1 MLTEGV
7 PNPNNCEE
15 GIKKM
20 EESITIEFCGRPL
33 TISTGAL
40 AKQADGSVVIRYGDT
55 VVLVTAVAQKEES
68 TKDFMPL
75 TVNYQEMAYAA
86 GRFPGG
92 FFKREGRPTE
102 REVLTSRLIDRPLR
116 PSFAKGYA
124 NETQVIATVLSA
136 DQENDP
142 AVLSIVGASAAL
154 VLSPLPFLWPI
165 AAVKVG
171 RKGGEFIINP
181 TNSDSDESDLD
192 IVVAGSRD
200 AIMMVE
206 GGAGFIE
213 GEALIEAIDLA
224 HRSMMPLIEMQ
235 EKLAQKVGK
244 KKWTVKVVE
253 VPVELKESVRNTLV
267 PDLTQVFAI
276 ANKLERGQKLREVYE
291 THLPNYPDVEEGVVR
306 KAFEEVTKETMRSTF
321 LATGK
326 RIDGRTPQ
334 DIRPITC
341 QAPVLPRTHGSAL
354 FTRGETQA
362 LAITTFGTS
371 DDEQKIESVHEG
383 ESYKSFLL
391 HYNFPPFSVGEVK
404 RMGSPSRREIGH
416 GHLAHRAL
424 SAILPDKEDFPY
436 TIRVV
441 SEILES
447 NGSSSMASVCAGCL
461 SLMDAGVP
469 VKEPVAGIAMGL
481 LMQDG
486 HEAILTDILGD
497 EDAMGDMD
505 FKVAGSK
512 RGITAIQM
520 DIKVKGITKEIMS
533 RAVKLAQDGIG
544 RILDIM
550 GQTLDKP
557 REIFSPYA
565 PRIWTLKIRPEKIR
579 EVIGPGGKVIKS
591 IVEQTGVKIDIE
603 DSGIVKIVSQDEES
617 ANKAIE
623 IIKGITKEIE
633 VGSIYLGTVKRV
645 VDFGAIVEILP
656 GVDGLVHVSQLS
668 DTYIKKVSDVV
679 KEGDQISV
687 KVIEVEQ
694 NGRIRLSRKAA
705 LKEEG

>member
-1 MLTEGV
+1 
-7 PNPNNCEE
+7 
-15 GIKKM
+15 M

-55 VVLVTAVAQKEES
+55 VLLVTAVAEKEE
-68 TKDFMPL
+68 THTDFMPL

-86 GRFPGG
+86 GKFPGG
-92 FFKREGRPTE
+92 FFKREGRPSE
-102 REVLTSRLIDRPLR
+102 RETLTARLIDRPLR
-116 PSFAKGYA
+116 PSFVKGYH
-124 NETQVIATVLSA
+124 NETQIIATVLSA

-142 AVLSIVGASAAL
+142 AVLGIVGASAAL
-154 VLSPLPFLWPI
+154 VLSPIPFLEPI

-181 TNSDSDESDLD
+181 TNQDSDESDLD
-192 IVVAGSRD
+192 IVVAGSKD

-206 GGAGFIE
+206 GGADFI
-213 GEALIEAIDLA
+213 GDDALIEAIDLA
-224 HRSMMPLIEMQ
+224 HRSMMPLIELQ

-244 KKWTVKVVE
+244 KKWPVHVVE
-253 VPVELKESVRNTLV
+253 VPVELKDRIREALA
-267 PDLTQVFAI
+267 PDLAQVFAI
-276 ANKLERGQKLREVYE
+276 EKKQERAQRLREVYE
-291 THLPNYPDVEEGVVR
+291 THLPSYADSDEGLIR
-306 KAFEEVTKETMRSTF
+306 KAFEEITKETMRSALF
-321 LATGK
+321 ATGK
-326 RIDGRTPQ
+326 RIDGRTPD

-341 QAPVLPRTHGSAL
+341 EVALLPRTHGSAL

-383 ESYKSFLL
+383 ESYKSFIL

-404 RMGSPSRREIGH
+404 FVRAPSRREIGH
-416 GHLAHRAL
+416 GHLAERAL
-424 SAILPDKEDFPY
+424 SVILPAKEDFPY
-436 TIRVV
+436 TIRIV

-481 LMQDG
+481 LMQED
-486 HEAILTDILGD
+486 HEVILSDILGD
-497 EDAMGDMD
+497 EDQMGDMD
-505 FKVAGSK
+505 FKVAGS
-512 RGITAIQM
+512 RHGITAIQM

-533 RAVKLAQDGIG
+533 RAVKLAQNGIG
-544 RILDIM
+544 RILDVM
-550 GQTLDKP
+550 ANTLDKP
-557 REIFSPYA
+557 RGILSPYA

-603 DSGIVKIVSQDEES
+603 DSGIVKIVSHDENS

-633 VGSIYLGTVKRV
+633 VGAVYLGTVKRV

-679 KEGDQISV
+679 KEGDQITV

-694 NGRIRLSRKAA
+694 NGRIRLSRKAV
-705 LKEEG
+705 LKEGEG

>member
-1 MLTEGV
+1 
-7 PNPNNCEE
+7 
-15 GIKKM
+15 M

-55 VVLVTAVAQKEES
+55 VLLVTAVAEKEE
-68 TKDFMPL
+68 THTDFMPL

-86 GRFPGG
+86 GKFPGG
-92 FFKREGRPTE
+92 FFKREGRPSE
-102 REVLTSRLIDRPLR
+102 RETLTARLIDRPLR
-116 PSFAKGYA
+116 PSFVKGYH
-124 NETQVIATVLSA
+124 NETQIIATVLSA

-142 AVLSIVGASAAL
+142 AVLGIVGASAAL
-154 VLSPLPFLWPI
+154 VLSPIPFLEPI

-181 TNSDSDESDLD
+181 TNQDSDESDLD
-192 IVVAGSRD
+192 IVVAGSKD

-206 GGAGFIE
+206 GGADFI
-213 GEALIEAIDLA
+213 GDDALIEAIDLA
-224 HRSMMPLIEMQ
+224 HRSMMPLIELQ

-244 KKWTVKVVE
+244 KKWPVHVVE
-253 VPVELKESVRNTLV
+253 VPVELKDRIREALA
-267 PDLTQVFAI
+267 PDLAQVFAI
-276 ANKLERGQKLREVYE
+276 EKKQERAQRLREVYE
-291 THLPNYPDVEEGVVR
+291 THLPSYADSDEGLVR
-306 KAFEEVTKETMRSTF
+306 KAFEEITKETMRSALF
-321 LATGK
+321 ATGK
-326 RIDGRTPQ
+326 RIDGRGPD

-341 QAPVLPRTHGSAL
+341 EAPVLPRTHGSAL

-383 ESYKSFLL
+383 ESYRSFLL

-424 SAILPDKEDFPY
+424 SVILPAKDDFPY
-436 TIRVV
+436 TIRIV

-481 LMQDG
+481 LMKDG
-486 HEAILTDILGD
+486 HDVILTDILGD
-497 EDAMGDMD
+497 EDQMGDMD
-505 FKVAGSK
+505 FKVAGS
-512 RGITAIQM
+512 RNGITAIQM

-533 RAVKLAQDGIG
+533 RAVKLAQNGIG
-544 RILDIM
+544 RILDVM
-550 GQTLDKP
+550 ANTLDKP
-557 REIFSPYA
+557 RAILSPYA

-603 DSGIVKIVSQDEES
+603 DSGIVKIVSHDENS

-633 VGSIYLGTVKRV
+633 VGAIYLGTVKRV

-679 KEGDQISV
+679 KEGDQITV

-694 NGRIRLSRKAA
+694 NGRIRLSRKAV
-705 LKEEG
+705 LKEGEG

>member
-1 MLTEGV
+1 
-7 PNPNNCEE
+7 
-15 GIKKM
+15 M

-55 VVLVTAVAQKEES
+55 VLLVTAVAEKQEAS
-68 TKDFMPL
+68 KDFMPL

-86 GRFPGG
+86 GKFPGG
-92 FFKREGRPTE
+92 FFKREGRPSE

-116 PSFAKGYA
+116 PSFVKGYH
-124 NETQVIATVLSA
+124 NETQIIATVLSA

-142 AVLSIVGASAAL
+142 AVLGIVGASAAL
-154 VLSPLPFLWPI
+154 VLSPIPFLAPI

-181 TNSDSDESDLD
+181 TNQDSDESDLD

-206 GGAGFIE
+206 GGAGFI
-213 GEALIEAIDLA
+213 GDDALIEAIDLA
-224 HRSMMPLIEMQ
+224 HKSMLPLIELQ

-244 KKWTVKVVE
+244 KKWPVHVVE
-253 VPVELKESVRNTLV
+253 VPVELKERIREALA
-267 PDLTQVFAI
+267 PDLAQVFAI
-276 ANKLERGQKLREVYE
+276 EKKQERAQRLREVYE
-291 THLPNYPDVEEGVVR
+291 THLPSYADSDEGLVR
-306 KAFEEVTKETMRSTF
+306 KAFEEITKETMRSALF
-321 LATGK
+321 ATGK
-326 RIDGRTPQ
+326 RIDGRGPD

-341 QAPVLPRTHGSAL
+341 EAPVLPRTHGSAL

-383 ESYKSFLL
+383 ESYRSFLL

-424 SAILPDKEDFPY
+424 SVILPAKDDFPY
-436 TIRVV
+436 TIRIV

-481 LMQDG
+481 LMKDG
-486 HEAILTDILGD
+486 HDVILTDILGD
-497 EDAMGDMD
+497 EDQMGDMD
-505 FKVAGSK
+505 FKVAGS
-512 RGITAIQM
+512 RNGITAIQM

-533 RAVKLAQDGIG
+533 RAVKLAQGGIG

-550 GQTLDKP
+550 ANTLDKP
-557 REIFSPYA
+557 RGILSPYA

-603 DSGIVKIVSQDEES
+603 DSGIVKIVSHDENS

-633 VGSIYLGTVKRV
+633 VGAVYLGTVKRV

-679 KEGDQISV
+679 KEGDQITV

-694 NGRIRLSRKAA
+694 NGRIRLSRKAV
-705 LKEEG
+705 LKEGEG

>member
-1 MLTEGV
+1 
-7 PNPNNCEE
+7 
-15 GIKKM
+15 M

-55 VVLVTAVAQKEES
+55 VLLVTAVAEKEE
-68 TKDFMPL
+68 THTDFMPL

-86 GRFPGG
+86 GKFPGG
-92 FFKREGRPTE
+92 FFKREGRPSE
-102 REVLTSRLIDRPLR
+102 RETLTARLIDRPLR
-116 PSFAKGYA
+116 PSFVKGYH
-124 NETQVIATVLSA
+124 NETQIIATVLSA

-142 AVLSIVGASAAL
+142 AVLGIVGASAAL
-154 VLSPLPFLWPI
+154 VLSPIPFLEPI

-181 TNSDSDESDLD
+181 TNQDSDESDLD
-192 IVVAGSRD
+192 IVVAGSKD

-206 GGAGFIE
+206 GGADFI
-213 GEALIEAIDLA
+213 GDDALIEAIDLA
-224 HRSMMPLIEMQ
+224 HRSMMPLIELQ

-244 KKWTVKVVE
+244 KKWPVHVVE
-253 VPVELKESVRNTLV
+253 VPVELKDRIREALA
-267 PDLTQVFAI
+267 PDLAQVFAI
-276 ANKLERGQKLREVYE
+276 EKKQERGQRLREVYE
-291 THLPNYPDVEEGVVR
+291 THLPSYADSDEGLIR
-306 KAFEEVTKETMRSTF
+306 KAFEEITKETMRSALF
-321 LATGK
+321 ATGK
-326 RIDGRTPQ
+326 RIDGRTPD

-341 QAPVLPRTHGSAL
+341 EVALLPRTHGSAL

-383 ESYKSFLL
+383 ESYKSFIL

-404 RMGSPSRREIGH
+404 FVRAPSRREIGH
-416 GHLAHRAL
+416 GHLAERAL
-424 SAILPDKEDFPY
+424 SVILPAKEDFPY
-436 TIRVV
+436 TIRIV

-481 LMQDG
+481 LMQED
-486 HEAILTDILGD
+486 HEVILSDILGD
-497 EDAMGDMD
+497 EDQMGDMD
-505 FKVAGSK
+505 FKVAGS
-512 RGITAIQM
+512 RHGITAIQM

-533 RAVKLAQDGIG
+533 RAVKLAQGGIG

-550 GQTLDKP
+550 ANTLDKP
-557 REIFSPYA
+557 RGILSPYA

-603 DSGIVKIVSQDEES
+603 DSGIVKIVSHDENS

-633 VGSIYLGTVKRV
+633 VGAVYLGTVKRV

-679 KEGDQISV
+679 KEGDQITV

-694 NGRIRLSRKAA
+694 NGRIRLSRKAV
-705 LKEEG
+705 LKEGEG

>member
-1 MLTEGV
+1 
-7 PNPNNCEE
+7 
-15 GIKKM
+15 M

-55 VVLVTAVAQKEES
+55 VLLVTAVAEKQET

-86 GRFPGG
+86 GKFPGG
-92 FFKREGRPTE
+92 FFKREGRPSE
-102 REVLTSRLIDRPLR
+102 RETLTARLIDRPLR
-116 PSFAKGYA
+116 PSFVKGYH
-124 NETQVIATVLSA
+124 NETQIIATVLSA

-142 AVLSIVGASAAL
+142 AVLGIVGASAAL
-154 VLSPLPFLWPI
+154 VLSPIPFLGAI

-181 TNSDSDESDLD
+181 TNQDSDESDLD
-192 IVVAGSRD
+192 IVVAGSKD

-206 GGAGFIE
+206 GGADFI
-213 GEALIEAIDLA
+213 GDDALIEAIDLA

-244 KKWTVKVVE
+244 KKWPVHVSE
-253 VPVELKESVRNTLV
+253 VPVELKDRIREALA
-267 PDLTQVFAI
+267 PDLAQVFAI
-276 ANKLERGQKLREVYE
+276 ERKQERAQRLREVYE
-291 THLPNYPDVEEGVVR
+291 THLPSYADSDEGLIR
-306 KAFEEVTKETMRSTF
+306 KAFEEITKETMRSALF
-321 LATGK
+321 ATGK
-326 RIDGRTPQ
+326 RIDGRTPD

-341 QAPVLPRTHGSAL
+341 EVALLPRTHGSAL

-362 LAITTFGTS
+362 LAITTFCTS
-371 DDEQKIESVHEG
+371 DEEQKIESVHEG
-383 ESYKSFLL
+383 ESYKSFIL

-404 RMGSPSRREIGH
+404 FVRAPSRREIGH
-416 GHLAHRAL
+416 GHLAERAL
-424 SAILPDKEDFPY
+424 SVILPAKEDFPY
-436 TIRVV
+436 TIRIV

-481 LMQDG
+481 LMQED
-486 HEAILTDILGD
+486 HEVILSDILGD
-497 EDAMGDMD
+497 EDQMGDMD
-505 FKVAGSK
+505 FKVAGS
-512 RGITAIQM
+512 RHGITAIQM

-533 RAVKLAQDGIG
+533 RAVKLAQGGIG

-550 GQTLDKP
+550 ANTLDKP
-557 REIFSPYA
+557 RGILSPYA

-603 DSGIVKIVSQDEES
+603 DSGIVKIVSHDENS

-633 VGSIYLGTVKRV
+633 VGAVYLGTVKRV

-679 KEGDQISV
+679 KEGDQITV

-694 NGRIRLSRKAA
+694 NGRIRLSRKAV
-705 LKEEG
+705 LKEGEG

>member
-1 MLTEGV
+1 
-7 PNPNNCEE
+7 
-15 GIKKM
+15 M

-55 VVLVTAVAQKEES
+55 VLLVTAVAAKEE
-68 TKDFMPL
+68 THTDFMPL

-86 GRFPGG
+86 GKFPGG
-92 FFKREGRPTE
+92 FFKREGRPSE
-102 REVLTSRLIDRPLR
+102 RETLTARLIDRPLR
-116 PSFAKGYA
+116 PSFVKGYH
-124 NETQVIATVLSA
+124 NETQIIATVLSA

-142 AVLSIVGASAAL
+142 AVLGIVGASAAL
-154 VLSPLPFLWPI
+154 VLSPIPFLGPI

-181 TNSDSDESDLD
+181 TNQDSDESDLD
-192 IVVAGSRD
+192 IVVAGSKD

-206 GGAGFIE
+206 GGADFI
-213 GEALIEAIDLA
+213 GDDALIEAIDLA
-224 HRSMMPLIEMQ
+224 HRSMMPLIELQ
-235 EKLAQKVGK
+235 EKLAEKVGK
-244 KKWTVKVVE
+244 KKWPVHVVE
-253 VPVELKESVRNTLV
+253 VPVELKDRIREALA
-267 PDLTQVFAI
+267 PDLEQVFAI
-276 ANKLERGQKLREVYE
+276 EKKQERAQRLREVYE
-291 THLPNYPDVEEGVVR
+291 THLPSYADSDEGLVR
-306 KAFEEVTKETMRSTF
+306 KAFEEITKETMRSALF
-321 LATGK
+321 ATGK
-326 RIDGRTPQ
+326 RIDGRTPD

-341 QAPVLPRTHGSAL
+341 EVAVLPRTHGSAL

-383 ESYKSFLL
+383 ESYKSFIL

-404 RMGSPSRREIGH
+404 FVRAPSRREIGH
-416 GHLAHRAL
+416 GHLAERAL
-424 SAILPDKEDFPY
+424 SVILPAKEDFPY
-436 TIRVV
+436 TIRIV

-481 LMQDG
+481 LMQED
-486 HEAILTDILGD
+486 HEVILTDILGD
-497 EDAMGDMD
+497 EDQMGDMD
-505 FKVAGSK
+505 FKVAGS
-512 RGITAIQM
+512 RHGITAIQM

-533 RAVKLAQDGIG
+533 RAVKLAQNGIG

-550 GQTLDKP
+550 ANTLDKP
-557 REIFSPYA
+557 RAILSPYA

-603 DSGIVKIVSQDEES
+603 DSGIVKIVSHDENS

-633 VGSIYLGTVKRV
+633 VGAVYLGTVKRV

-679 KEGDQISV
+679 KEGDQITV

-694 NGRIRLSRKAA
+694 NGRIRLSRKAV
-705 LKEEG
+705 LKEGEG

>member
-1 MLTEGV
+1 
-7 PNPNNCEE
+7 
-15 GIKKM
+15 M

-55 VVLVTAVAQKEES
+55 VLLVTAVAEKQET

-86 GRFPGG
+86 GKFPGG
-92 FFKREGRPTE
+92 FFKREGRPSE

-124 NETQVIATVLSA
+124 NETQIIATVLSA

-142 AVLSIVGASAAL
+142 AVLAIVGASAAL

-181 TNSDSDESDLD
+181 TNQDSDESDLD

-206 GGAGFIE
+206 GGADFID

-235 EKLAQKVGK
+235 EKLAEKVGK
-244 KKWTVKVVE
+244 KKWAVSAVE
-253 VPVELKESVRNTLV
+253 VPAELKERVREALV
-267 PDLTQVFAI
+267 PDLKQVFAI
-276 ANKLERGQKLREVYE
+276 GNKLERAQRMREVYDS
-291 THLPNYPDVEEGVVR
+291 HLPNYAESDEGLVR
-306 KAFEEVTKETMRSTF
+306 KAFEEITKGTMRSTLF
-321 LATGK
+321 ATGK
-326 RIDGRTPQ
+326 RIDGRTS
-334 DIRPITC
+334 DEIRPITC
-341 QAPVLPRTHGSAL
+341 KVAVLPRTHGSAL

-383 ESYKSFLL
+383 ESYKSFTL

-404 RMGSPSRREIGH
+404 FMRAPSRREIGH
-416 GHLAHRAL
+416 GHLAERAL
-424 SAILPDKEDFPY
+424 SVIMPSKDDFPY
-436 TIRVV
+436 TIRIV

-481 LMQDG
+481 LMQEG
-486 HEAILTDILGD
+486 HEVILSDILGD
-497 EDAMGDMD
+497 EDQMGDMD

-533 RAVKLAQDGIG
+533 RAVKLAQGGIE

-550 GQTLDKP
+550 AQTLDKP

-694 NGRIRLSRKAA
+694 NGRIRLSRKAV
-705 LKEEG
+705 LKEGQE

>member
-1 MLTEGV
+1 
-7 PNPNNCEE
+7 
-15 GIKKM
+15 M

-40 AKQADGSVVIRYGDT
+40 AKQADGSVVIRHGDT
-55 VVLVTAVAQKEES
+55 VLLVTAVAQKEEAK
-68 TKDFMPL
+68 TDFMPL

-86 GRFPGG
+86 GKFPGG
-92 FFKREGRPTE
+92 FFKREGRPSE

-116 PSFAKGYA
+116 PSFIKGYH

-142 AVLSIVGASAAL
+142 AVLAITGASAAL

-171 RKGGEFIINP
+171 RKNGELIINP
-181 TNSDSDESDLD
+181 TNQDSEESDLD

-206 GGAGFIE
+206 GGADFIQDD
-213 GEALIEAIDLA
+213 ALIEAIDFA
-224 HRSMMPLIEMQ
+224 HKSMMPLIEMQ
-235 EKLAQKVGK
+235 EQLAQKVGK
-244 KKWTVKVVE
+244 KKWSVSIVE
-253 VPVELKESVRNTLV
+253 VPADLKENVAKALV

-276 ANKLERGQKLREVYE
+276 ANKLERAQKLRDVYA
-291 THLPNYPDVEEGVVR
+291 THLQDYPDTDEALVR
-306 KAFEEVTKETMRSTF
+306 KAFEEVTKGTMRSSL

-326 RIDGRTPQ
+326 RIDGRTPD
-334 DIRPITC
+334 DIRQITC
-341 QAPVLPRTHGSAL
+341 QAAVLPRTHGSAL

-371 DDEQKIESVHEG
+371 DDEQKMESVHEG
-383 ESYKSFLL
+383 ESYKSFTL

-404 RMGSPSRREIGH
+404 FMRAPSRREIGH
-416 GHLAHRAL
+416 GHLAERAL
-424 SAILPDKEDFPY
+424 SAIMPSKEDFPY
-436 TIRVV
+436 TVRIV

-486 HEAILTDILGD
+486 HEVILTDILGD

-533 RAVKLAQDGIG
+533 RAVKLAGNGIG

-550 GQTLDKP
+550 GGTLSKP
-557 REIFSPYA
+557 RDIFSPYA

-603 DSGIVKIVSQDEES
+603 DSGIVKIVSMDEES

-633 VGSIYLGTVKRV
+633 VGTIYLGTVKRV

-687 KVIEVEQ
+687 KVMEVEQ

-705 LKEEG
+705 LKEGQDREA

>member
-1 MLTEGV
+1 
-7 PNPNNCEE
+7 
-15 GIKKM
+15 M
-20 EESITIEFCGRPL
+20 EESITIEFCGKPL

-40 AKQADGSVVIRYGDT
+40 AKQADGAVVVRYGDT
-55 VVLVTAVAQKEES
+55 VVLVTAVAQKEEAS
-68 TKDFMPL
+68 KDFMPL

-86 GRFPGG
+86 GKFPGG

-116 PSFAKGYA
+116 PSFVKGYH
-124 NETQVIATVLSA
+124 NETQIIATVLSA

-142 AVLSIVGASAAL
+142 AVLGIIGASAAL
-154 VLSPLPFLWPI
+154 VLSPIPFLVPI
-165 AAVKVG
+165 AAVKMG
-171 RKGGEFIINP
+171 RKDGEFIINP

-206 GGAGFIE
+206 GGAGFI
-213 GEALIEAIDLA
+213 GDDALIEAIDLA
-224 HRSMMPLIEMQ
+224 HKSMMPLIEMQ
-235 EKLAQKVGK
+235 EQLAQKVGK
-244 KKWTVKVVE
+244 KKWPVNLVE
-253 VPVELKESVRNTLV
+253 VPAELKERIREALA
-267 PDLTQVFAI
+267 PDLAQVFAV
-276 ANKLERGQKLREVYE
+276 AGKLDRAQRLGEAYD
-291 THLPNYPDVEEGVVR
+291 THLPNYADFDEALVR
-306 KAFEEVTKETMRSTF
+306 KAFEEITKETMRSALF
-321 LATGK
+321 ATGK
-326 RIDGRTPQ
+326 RIDGRGPD
-334 DIRPITC
+334 DIRQITC

-383 ESYKSFLL
+383 ESYRSFLL

-404 RMGSPSRREIGH
+404 RIGSPSRREIGH

-424 SAILPDKEDFPY
+424 SAILPSKDDFPY
-436 TIRVV
+436 TIRIV

-481 LMQDG
+481 LKGEGRDV
-486 HEAILTDILGD
+486 ILSDILGD

-505 FKVAGSK
+505 FKVAGSR

-533 RAVKLAQDGIG
+533 RAVKLAQNGIG

-550 GQTLDKP
+550 GQTLEKP
-557 REIFSPYA
+557 RDIFSPYA

-603 DSGIVKIVSQDEES
+603 DSGIVKIVSHDEES

-633 VGSIYLGTVKRV
+633 PGGIYLGTVKRV

-679 KEGDQISV
+679 KEGDQITV

-694 NGRIRLSRKAA
+694 NGRIRLSRKAV
-705 LKEEG
+705 LKEGEG

>member
-1 MLTEGV
+1 
-7 PNPNNCEE
+7 
-15 GIKKM
+15 M

-55 VVLVTAVAQKEES
+55 VLLVTAVAEKEE
-68 TKDFMPL
+68 THTDFMPL

-86 GRFPGG
+86 GKFPGG
-92 FFKREGRPTE
+92 FFKREGRPSE
-102 REVLTSRLIDRPLR
+102 RETLTARLIDRPLR
-116 PSFAKGYA
+116 PSFVKGYH
-124 NETQVIATVLSA
+124 NETQIIATVLSA

-142 AVLSIVGASAAL
+142 AVLGIVGASAAL
-154 VLSPLPFLWPI
+154 VLSPIPFLEPI

-181 TNSDSDESDLD
+181 TNQDSDESDLD
-192 IVVAGSRD
+192 IVVAGSKD

-206 GGAGFIE
+206 GGADFI
-213 GEALIEAIDLA
+213 GDDALIEAIDLA
-224 HRSMMPLIEMQ
+224 HRSMMPLIELQ

-244 KKWTVKVVE
+244 KKWPVHVVE
-253 VPVELKESVRNTLV
+253 VPVELKDRIREALA
-267 PDLTQVFAI
+267 PDLAQVFAI
-276 ANKLERGQKLREVYE
+276 EKKQERAQRLREVYE
-291 THLPNYPDVEEGVVR
+291 THLPSYADSDEGLIR
-306 KAFEEVTKETMRSTF
+306 KAFEEITKETMRSALF
-321 LATGK
+321 ATGK
-326 RIDGRTPQ
+326 RIDGRTPD

-341 QAPVLPRTHGSAL
+341 EVALLPRTHGSAL

-383 ESYKSFLL
+383 ESYKSFIL

-404 RMGSPSRREIGH
+404 FVRAPSRREIGH
-416 GHLAHRAL
+416 GHLAERAL
-424 SAILPDKEDFPY
+424 SVILPAKEDFPY
-436 TIRVV
+436 TIRIV

-481 LMQDG
+481 LMQED
-486 HEAILTDILGD
+486 HEVILSDILGD
-497 EDAMGDMD
+497 EDQMGDMD
-505 FKVAGSK
+505 FKVAGS
-512 RGITAIQM
+512 RHGITAIQM

-533 RAVKLAQDGIG
+533 RAVKLAQGGIG

-550 GQTLDKP
+550 ANTLDKP
-557 REIFSPYA
+557 RGILSPYA

-603 DSGIVKIVSQDEES
+603 DSGIVKIVSHDENS

-633 VGSIYLGTVKRV
+633 VGAVYLGTVKRV

-679 KEGDQISV
+679 KEGDQITV

-694 NGRIRLSRKAA
+694 NGRIRLSRKAV
-705 LKEEG
+705 LKEGEG

>member
-1 MLTEGV
+1 
-7 PNPNNCEE
+7 
-15 GIKKM
+15 M

-55 VVLVTAVAQKEES
+55 VLLVTAVAAKEETS
-68 TKDFMPL
+68 TDFMPL

-86 GRFPGG
+86 GKFPGG
-92 FFKREGRPTE
+92 FFKREGRPSE
-102 REVLTSRLIDRPLR
+102 RETLTARLIDRPLR
-116 PSFAKGYA
+116 PSFVKGYH
-124 NETQVIATVLSA
+124 NETQIIATVLSA

-142 AVLSIVGASAAL
+142 AVLGIVGASAAL
-154 VLSPLPFLWPI
+154 VLSPIPFLGAI

-181 TNSDSDESDLD
+181 TNQDSDESDLD
-192 IVVAGSRD
+192 IVVAGSKD

-206 GGAGFIE
+206 GGADFI
-213 GEALIEAIDLA
+213 GDDALIEAIDLA

-244 KKWTVKVVE
+244 KKWPVHVSE
-253 VPVELKESVRNTLV
+253 VPVELKDRIREALV
-267 PDLTQVFAI
+267 PDLAQVFAI
-276 ANKLERGQKLREVYE
+276 EKKQERAQRLRDVYE
-291 THLPNYPDVEEGVVR
+291 THLPSYADSDEGLVR
-306 KAFEEVTKETMRSTF
+306 KAFEEITKETMRGALF
-321 LATGK
+321 ATGK
-326 RIDGRTPQ
+326 RIDGRAPD

-341 QAPVLPRTHGSAL
+341 EAAVLPRTHGSAL

-383 ESYKSFLL
+383 ESYKSFIL

-404 RMGSPSRREIGH
+404 FMRAPSRREIGH
-416 GHLAHRAL
+416 GHLAERAL
-424 SAILPDKEDFPY
+424 SVILPAKEDFPY
-436 TIRVV
+436 TIRIV

-481 LMQDG
+481 LM
-486 HEAILTDILGD
+486 HEDHEVILTDILGD
-497 EDAMGDMD
+497 EDQMGDMD
-505 FKVAGSK
+505 FKVAGS
-512 RGITAIQM
+512 RHGITAIQM

-533 RAVKLAQDGIG
+533 RAVKLAQSGIG

-550 GQTLDKP
+550 ANTLDKP
-557 REIFSPYA
+557 RDILSPYA

-603 DSGIVKIVSQDEES
+603 DSGIVKIVSHDENS

-633 VGSIYLGTVKRV
+633 VGAVYLGTVKRV

-679 KEGDQISV
+679 KEGDQITV

-694 NGRIRLSRKAA
+694 NGRIRLSRKAV
-705 LKEEG
+705 LKEGEG

>member
-1 MLTEGV
+1 
-7 PNPNNCEE
+7 
-15 GIKKM
+15 M

-55 VVLVTAVAQKEES
+55 VLLVTAVAEKEE
-68 TKDFMPL
+68 THTDFMPL

-86 GRFPGG
+86 GKFPGG
-92 FFKREGRPTE
+92 FFKREGRPSE

-116 PSFAKGYA
+116 PSFVKGYH
-124 NETQVIATVLSA
+124 NETQIIATVLSA

-142 AVLSIVGASAAL
+142 AVLGIVGASAAL
-154 VLSPLPFLWPI
+154 VLSPIPFLAPI

-181 TNSDSDESDLD
+181 TNQDSDESDLD

-206 GGAGFIE
+206 GGAGFI
-213 GEALIEAIDLA
+213 GDDALIEAIDLA
-224 HRSMMPLIEMQ
+224 HKSMLPLIELQ

-244 KKWTVKVVE
+244 KKWPVHVVE
-253 VPVELKESVRNTLV
+253 VPVELKERIREALA
-267 PDLTQVFAI
+267 PDLAQVFAI
-276 ANKLERGQKLREVYE
+276 EKKQERAQRLREVYE
-291 THLPNYPDVEEGVVR
+291 THLPSYADSDEGLVR
-306 KAFEEVTKETMRSTF
+306 KAFEEITKETMRSALF
-321 LATGK
+321 ATGK
-326 RIDGRTPQ
+326 RIDGRGPD

-341 QAPVLPRTHGSAL
+341 EAPVLPRTHGSAL

-383 ESYKSFLL
+383 ESYKSFIL

-404 RMGSPSRREIGH
+404 FVRAPSRREIGH
-416 GHLAHRAL
+416 GHLAERAL
-424 SAILPDKEDFPY
+424 SVILPAKEDFPY
-436 TIRVV
+436 TIRIV

-481 LMQDG
+481 LMQED
-486 HEAILTDILGD
+486 HEVILSDILGD
-497 EDAMGDMD
+497 EDQMGDMD
-505 FKVAGSK
+505 FKVAGS
-512 RGITAIQM
+512 RNGITAIQM

-533 RAVKLAQDGIG
+533 RAVKLAQNGIG
-544 RILDIM
+544 RILDVM
-550 GQTLDKP
+550 ANTLDKP
-557 REIFSPYA
+557 RAILSPYA

-603 DSGIVKIVSQDEES
+603 DSGIVKIVSHDENS

-633 VGSIYLGTVKRV
+633 VGAVYLGTVKRV

-679 KEGDQISV
+679 KEGDQITV

-694 NGRIRLSRKAA
+694 NGRIRLSRKAV
-705 LKEEG
+705 LKEGEG

>member
-1 MLTEGV
+1 MKKKED
-7 PNPNNCEE
+7 
-15 GIKKM
+15 KM
-20 EESITIEFCGRPL
+20 EESITVEFCGRPL

-40 AKQADGSVVIRYGDT
+40 AKQADGSVTVRYGDT
-55 VVLVTAVAQKEES
+55 VLLVTAVAEKEEA
-68 TKDFMPL
+68 TTDFMPL
-75 TVNYQEMAYAA
+75 TVNYQEMSYAA

-92 FFKREGRPTE
+92 FFKREGRPSE

-116 PSFAKGYA
+116 PSFMKGYR
-124 NETQVIATVLSA
+124 NETQIIATVLSA

-142 AVLSIVGASAAL
+142 AVLGIVGASAAL
-154 VLSPLPFLWPI
+154 VLSPIPFLGPI

-171 RKGGEFIINP
+171 RKEGEFIINP
-181 TNSDSDESDLD
+181 TDSDACDLD

-206 GGAGFIE
+206 GEANFIE
-213 GEALIEAIDLA
+213 GDALIEAIDLA

-235 EKLAQKVGK
+235 ERLAEKVGK
-244 KKWTVKVVE
+244 AKWPVKVAE
-253 VPVELKESVRNTLV
+253 VQPELKEEIRATLEK
-267 PDLTQVFAI
+267 DLLVAFGVEKKQ
-276 ANKLERGQKLREVYE
+276 ERAQKLKEVFDKNLQNYA
-291 THLPNYPDVEEGVVR
+291 HLDEKIVL
-306 KAFEEVTKETMRSTF
+306 KAFDEITKETMRNLLLS
-321 LATGK
+321 TGK
-326 RIDGRTPQ
+326 RIDGRTPD
-334 DIRPITC
+334 DIRPIAC
-341 QAPVLPRTHGSAL
+341 EVSVLPRTHGSGL

-362 LAITTFGTS
+362 LAVTTFGTS
-371 DDEQKIESVHEG
+371 EDEQKIESIHEG
-383 ESYKSFLL
+383 ESFKSFML
-391 HYNFPPFSVGEVK
+391 HYNFPPFSVGEVSML
-404 RMGSPSRREIGH
+404 RAPSRREIGH
-416 GHLAHRAL
+416 GHLAERAL
-424 SAILPDKEDFPY
+424 SQILPPKEEFPY

-469 VKEPVAGIAMGL
+469 IKEPVAGIAMGL
-481 LMQDG
+481 LMKDG
-486 HEAILTDILGD
+486 HEVILTDILGD
-497 EDAMGDMD
+497 EDQLGDMD
-505 FKVAGSK
+505 FKVAGT
-512 RGITAIQM
+512 RQGITAVQM
-520 DIKVKGITKEIMS
+520 DIKVKGITKEIMG
-533 RAVKLAQDGIG
+533 RAVKLAQSGIG

-550 GQTLDKP
+550 SGTLDKP
-557 REIFSPYA
+557 REILSPYA

-579 EVIGPGGKVIKS
+579 EVIGPGGKVIKG

-603 DSGIVKIVSQDEES
+603 DSGVIQIVSQDETS

-623 IIKGITKEIE
+623 IIKGITREVE
-633 VGSIYLGTVKRV
+633 VGTIYMGTVTRV

-679 KEGDQISV
+679 KEGDQIPV

-705 LKEEG
+705 LRETQGKTE

>member
-1 MLTEGV
+1 
-7 PNPNNCEE
+7 
-15 GIKKM
+15 M

-55 VVLVTAVAQKEES
+55 VLLVTAVAEKEE
-68 TKDFMPL
+68 THTDFMPL

-86 GRFPGG
+86 GKFPGG
-92 FFKREGRPTE
+92 FFKREGRPSE
-102 REVLTSRLIDRPLR
+102 RETLTARLIDRPLR
-116 PSFAKGYA
+116 PSFVKGYH
-124 NETQVIATVLSA
+124 NETQIIATVLSA

-142 AVLSIVGASAAL
+142 AVLGIVGASAAL
-154 VLSPLPFLWPI
+154 VLSPIPFLEPI

-181 TNSDSDESDLD
+181 TNQDSDESDLD
-192 IVVAGSRD
+192 IVVAGSKD

-206 GGAGFIE
+206 GGADFI
-213 GEALIEAIDLA
+213 GDDALIEAIDLA
-224 HRSMMPLIEMQ
+224 HRSMLPLIELQ
-235 EKLAQKVGK
+235 EKLAEKVGK
-244 KKWTVKVVE
+244 KKWPVHVVE
-253 VPVELKESVRNTLV
+253 VPVELKDRIREALA
-267 PDLTQVFAI
+267 PDLAQVFAI
-276 ANKLERGQKLREVYE
+276 ERKQERAQRLREVYE
-291 THLPNYPDVEEGVVR
+291 THLPSYADSDEGLIR
-306 KAFEEVTKETMRSTF
+306 KAFEEITKETMRSALF
-321 LATGK
+321 ATGK
-326 RIDGRTPQ
+326 RIDGRTPD

-341 QAPVLPRTHGSAL
+341 EVALLPRTHGSAL

-383 ESYKSFLL
+383 ESYKSFIL

-404 RMGSPSRREIGH
+404 FVRAPSRREIGH
-416 GHLAHRAL
+416 GHLAERAL
-424 SAILPDKEDFPY
+424 SVILPAKEDFPY
-436 TIRVV
+436 TIRIV

-481 LMQDG
+481 LMQED
-486 HEAILTDILGD
+486 HEVILSDILGD
-497 EDAMGDMD
+497 EDQMGDMD
-505 FKVAGSK
+505 FKVAGS
-512 RGITAIQM
+512 RHGITAIQM

-533 RAVKLAQDGIG
+533 RAVKLAQGGIG

-550 GQTLDKP
+550 ANTLDKP
-557 REIFSPYA
+557 RGILSPYA

-603 DSGIVKIVSQDEES
+603 DSGIVKIVSHDENS

-633 VGSIYLGTVKRV
+633 VGAVYLGTVKRV

-679 KEGDQISV
+679 KEGDQITV

-694 NGRIRLSRKAA
+694 NGRIRLSRKAV
-705 LKEEG
+705 LKEGEG

>member
-1 MLTEGV
+1 
-7 PNPNNCEE
+7 
-15 GIKKM
+15 M

-55 VVLVTAVAQKEES
+55 VLLVTAVAEKQEAS
-68 TKDFMPL
+68 KDFMPL

-86 GRFPGG
+86 GKFPGG
-92 FFKREGRPTE
+92 FFKREGRPSE

-116 PSFAKGYA
+116 PSFVKGYH
-124 NETQVIATVLSA
+124 NETQIIATVLSA

-142 AVLSIVGASAAL
+142 AVLGIVGASAAL
-154 VLSPLPFLWPI
+154 VLSPIPFLAPI

-181 TNSDSDESDLD
+181 TNQDSDESDLD

-206 GGAGFIE
+206 GGAGFI
-213 GEALIEAIDLA
+213 GDDALIEAIDLA
-224 HRSMMPLIEMQ
+224 HKSMLPLIELQ

-244 KKWTVKVVE
+244 KKWPVHVVE
-253 VPVELKESVRNTLV
+253 VPVELKERIREALA
-267 PDLTQVFAI
+267 PDLAQVFAI
-276 ANKLERGQKLREVYE
+276 EKKQERAQRLREVYE
-291 THLPNYPDVEEGVVR
+291 THLPSYADSDEGLVR
-306 KAFEEVTKETMRSTF
+306 KAFEEITKETMRSALF
-321 LATGK
+321 ATGK
-326 RIDGRTPQ
+326 RIDGRGPD

-341 QAPVLPRTHGSAL
+341 EAPVLPRTHGSAL

-383 ESYKSFLL
+383 ESYRSFLL

-424 SAILPDKEDFPY
+424 SVILPAKDDFPY
-436 TIRVV
+436 TIRIV

-481 LMQDG
+481 LMKDG
-486 HEAILTDILGD
+486 HDVILTDILGD
-497 EDAMGDMD
+497 EDQMGDMD
-505 FKVAGSK
+505 FKVAGS
-512 RGITAIQM
+512 RNGITAIQM

-533 RAVKLAQDGIG
+533 RAVKLAQNGIG
-544 RILDIM
+544 RILDVM
-550 GQTLDKP
+550 ANTLDKP
-557 REIFSPYA
+557 RAILSPYA

-603 DSGIVKIVSQDEES
+603 DSGIVKIVSHDENS

-633 VGSIYLGTVKRV
+633 VGAIYLGTVKRV

-679 KEGDQISV
+679 KEGDQITV

-694 NGRIRLSRKAA
+694 NGRIRLSRKAV
-705 LKEEG
+705 LKEGEG

>member
-1 MLTEGV
+1 
-7 PNPNNCEE
+7 
-15 GIKKM
+15 M

-40 AKQADGSVVIRYGDT
+40 AKQADGAVVIRYGDT
-55 VVLVTAVAQKEES
+55 VLLVTAVAQKEEAI
-68 TKDFMPL
+68 KDFMPL

-86 GRFPGG
+86 GKFPGG
-92 FFKREGRPTE
+92 FFKREGRPSE
-102 REVLTSRLIDRPLR
+102 RETLTARLIDRPLR
-116 PSFAKGYA
+116 PSFVKGYH
-124 NETQVIATVLSA
+124 NETQIIATVLSA

-142 AVLSIVGASAAL
+142 AVLGIIGASAAL
-154 VLSPLPFLWPI
+154 VLSPIPFLWPI

-171 RKGGEFIINP
+171 RKDGEFIINP
-181 TNSDSDESDLD
+181 TNSESDESDLD
-192 IVVAGSRD
+192 IVVAGSKD

-206 GGAGFIE
+206 GGADFI
-213 GEALIEAIDLA
+213 GDDALIEAIDLA
-224 HRSMMPLIEMQ
+224 HRSMMPLIELQ

-244 KKWTVKVVE
+244 KKWPVHVVE
-253 VPVELKESVRNTLV
+253 VPVELKDRIREALA
-267 PDLTQVFAI
+267 PDLAQVFAI
-276 ANKLERGQKLREVYE
+276 EKKQERGQRLREVYE
-291 THLPNYPDVEEGVVR
+291 THLPSYADSDEGLVR
-306 KAFEEVTKETMRSTF
+306 KAFEEITKETMRSALF
-321 LATGK
+321 ATGK
-326 RIDGRTPQ
+326 RIDGRTAD

-383 ESYKSFLL
+383 ESYRSFLL

-424 SAILPDKEDFPY
+424 SVILPAKDDFPY

-481 LMQDG
+481 LMEEGRDV
-486 HEAILTDILGD
+486 ILSDILGD
-497 EDAMGDMD
+497 EDQMGDMD
-505 FKVAGSK
+505 FKVAGSR

-533 RAVKLAQDGIG
+533 RAVKLAQSGIG

-550 GQTLDKP
+550 AQHIGQAEGYPLPLCTAHMDSQDQA
-557 REIFSPYA
+557 RED
-565 PRIWTLKIRPEKIR
+565 TGGHRPGRKSDQEHCGADR
-579 EVIGPGGKVIKS
+579 GKDRHR
-591 IVEQTGVKIDIE
+591 GFRHRE
-603 DSGIVKIVSQDEES
+603 DS
-617 ANKAIE
+617 
-623 IIKGITKEIE
+623 
-633 VGSIYLGTVKRV
+633 
-645 VDFGAIVEILP
+645 LP
-656 GVDGLVHVSQLS
+656 
-668 DTYIKKVSDVV
+668 
-679 KEGDQISV
+679 
-687 KVIEVEQ
+687 
-694 NGRIRLSRKAA
+694 
-705 LKEEG
+705 